1 MLGSSGMRYVSLT
14 PEEEKQMLEEI
25 GVERIEDLFKSI
37 PEKLRLK
44 NELAIPDA
52 VPEPT
57 LLRYFRNLG
66 EKNASAEKY
75 SYFLGA
81 GAYHHFIPT
90 VVDSLISRSEF
101 YTAYT
106 PYQPE
111 ISQGTLQAIFEY
123 QTMVCQLAAMEV
135 ANASLYDA
143 SSGVAE
149 AVLMAGRITG
159 RKKVAVSSGLHPEY
173 RQVLETYLAHTGF
186 SVDEIPLNKQG
197 GVELNRLEALLT
209 DAHAA
214 VLIQSPNFFGVIEEL
229 NTITRLSQPKGTVS
243 IVVVAEALSLGLLKP
258 PGDAGAD
265 ILVAEGQSL
274 GIPPCFGGPYLG
286 ILATREQY
294 KRHMPG
300 RLVGQTVDARGER
313 GFVLTLATREQ
324 HIRRQKATSNICTN
338 QGLCALV
345 AAIFLSTLGKH
356 GLRKLA
362 EQNVKKAYYLRQKL
376 DDKLVYKGPIFNEL
390 VIRCAQSPEEVNRRL
405 FQERIVGGLPLQK
418 YYSDRA
424 DQMLVCVTEQN
435 SRQEIERFVEVVT
448 ES

>member
-1 MLGSSGMRYVSLT
+1 MRYVSLT
-14 PEEEKQMLEEI
+14 PEEKKQMLEEI
-25 GVERIEDLFKSI
+25 GIERIEDLFASI

-44 NELAIPDA
+44 NELAIPSA
-52 VPEPT
+52 VPETT
-57 LLRYFRNLG
+57 LLQYFKQLG
-66 EKNASAEKY
+66 ERNASTEKF

-111 ISQGTLQAIFEY
+111 VSQGTLQATFEY
-123 QTMVCQLAAMEV
+123 QTMVCQLAGMDV

-159 RKKVAVSSGLHPEY
+159 RKRLAVSSGLHPEY
-173 RQVLETYLAHTGF
+173 RQVLETHLAHAGF

-197 GVELNRLEALLT
+197 SVELNQLQSLLT
-209 DAHAA
+209 DAHATL
-214 VLIQSPNFFGVIEEL
+214 LIQSPNFFGVIEEID
-229 NTITRLSQPKGTVS
+229 TITHLAQTKGILT
-243 IVVVAEALSLGLLKP
+243 IAVVAEALSLGLLKP
-258 PGDAGAD
+258 PGESGVD

-274 GIPPCFGGPYLG
+274 GIPLGFGGPYLG
-286 ILATREQY
+286 ILATRERY
-294 KRHMPG
+294 KRQMPG
-300 RLVGQTVDARGER
+300 RLVGQTVDDEGQR

-338 QGLCALV
+338 QSLCALM
-345 AAIFLSTLGKH
+345 AAAFLSVLGKN
-356 GLRKLA
+356 GIRELA
-362 EQNVKKAYYLRQKL
+362 EQNVKKAYYLRKKL
-376 DDKLVYKGPIFNEL
+376 EDRLVYTGPIFNEL
-390 VIRCAQSPEEVNRRL
+390 VIRCPHGPNEVNRRL
-405 FQERIVGGLPLQK
+405 FQEGMVGGLPLGK

-424 DQMLVCVTEQN
+424 SQMLVCVTEQN
-435 SRQEIERFVEVVT
+435 SRRDIERFVQVVT
-448 ES
+448 GSDAKS

>member
-1 MLGSSGMRYVSLT
+1 
-14 PEEEKQMLEEI
+14 MLEEI
-25 GVERIEDLFKSI
+25 GVERMEDLFKSI
-37 PEKLRLK
+37 PEKLRPK
-44 NELAIPDA
+44 SELAIPDA

-57 LLRYFRNLG
+57 LLRYFRDLG
-66 EKNASAEKY
+66 EKNASTEKY

-123 QTMVCQLAAMEV
+123 QTMVCQLAGMEV

-186 SVDEIPLNKQG
+186 TVDEIPLNKQG
-197 GVELNRLEALLT
+197 GVELDRLEALLT

-229 NTITRLSQPKGTVS
+229 NTITHLSQPRGILN

-274 GIPPCFGGPYLG
+274 GIPPSFGGPYLG

-338 QGLCALV
+338 QSLCALI

-356 GLRKLA
+356 GLRELA

-390 VIRCAQSPEEVNRRL
+390 VIRCAQRPEEVNRRL
-405 FQERIVGGLPLQK
+405 FQERIVGGLPLQE
-418 YYSDRA
+418 YHSDRA

-435 SRQEIERFVEVVT
+435 SRSDIERFVEVVT